1 MTKVCYWLIYFFTT
15 EQIKQQAEK
24 EKNRPLTEEEKL
36 VEKIKSQIIENAE
49 IDNQSKRLKSQHK
62 DEIDEVLL
70 EIQMAEGELHDA
82 LLDYQIELENSKKVD
97 KKNQGKFYI
106 KLSL

>member
-1 MTKVCYWLIYFFTT
+1 MVSRLIYFITI

-36 VEKIKSQIIENAE
+36 VEKIKSQIIENTE

-70 EIQMAEGELHDA
+70 EIQEAEGELHDA

-97 KKNQGKFYI
+97 KKNQGNFYI